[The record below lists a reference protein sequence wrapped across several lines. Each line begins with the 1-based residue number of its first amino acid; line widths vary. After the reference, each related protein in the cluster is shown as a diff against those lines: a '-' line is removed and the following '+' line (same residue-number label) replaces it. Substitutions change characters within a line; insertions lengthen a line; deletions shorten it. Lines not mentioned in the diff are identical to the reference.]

1 MELYGGNIIDAS
13 PQQEPASVEDQLISL
28 AASRLNSPQGLLP
41 KMISQMEESGAEGHL
56 YLASI
61 IPEGGNGVVELDR
74 LQQSRVRWLVIK
86 MLAGEDTASNSTTF
100 TQVVE

>member
-1 MELYGGNIIDAS
+1 
-13 PQQEPASVEDQLISL
+13 
-28 AASRLNSPQGLLP
+28 
-41 KMISQMEESGAEGHL
+41 MISQMEESGAEVPMKGHL

-100 TQVVE
+100 TQVEE